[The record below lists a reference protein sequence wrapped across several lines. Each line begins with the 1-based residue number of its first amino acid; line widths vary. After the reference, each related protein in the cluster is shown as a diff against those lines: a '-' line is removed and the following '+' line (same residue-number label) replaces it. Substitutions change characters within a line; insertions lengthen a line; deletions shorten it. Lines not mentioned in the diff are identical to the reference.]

1 MFVLTEKKIKK
12 YYKKFNEL
20 YFENK
25 LPHCF
30 FKIKHTYKYIGCFEY
45 KPSKQKY
52 GKPTGRYILFSDIIE
67 WDEEIFSNVL
77 MHEMIHCYLAFYNP
91 TQINNNICHGDEFK
105 KIMNFMN
112 KIHGFNVVIESDIK
126 NLKPSQNV
134 SKFRWWLYKKIG
146 G

>member
-1 MFVLTEKKIKK
+1 MVFKKMVLCLYLLRKKIKK

-67 WDEEIFSNVL
+67 WDEEIF
-77 MHEMIHCYLAFYNP
+77 F
-91 TQINNNICHGDEFK
+91 
-105 KIMNFMN
+105 
-112 KIHGFNVVIESDIK
+112 
-126 NLKPSQNV
+126 
-134 SKFRWWLYKKIG
+134 
-146 G
+146 